1 SLLSMSSIYV
11 LEPPTNG
18 RVLLQ
23 TTVGNIDIE
32 LWSKEAP
39 KACRNFLQLCM
50 EGYYDDTLFHRVV
63 KDFIVQ
69 GGDPTGTGEGGDS
82 AFGKPFGLELHSRL
96 RFNRRG
102 LVGMACLQP
111 GQNGSQFFFTLAAT
125 PELEKHNT
133 IFGQVVGNSLFNM
146 LRLAECET
154 DQQERPLNPQRI
166 ISARVIDNP
175 YPDLAPREE
184 QLELRRRRQQ
194 EQQLKQQEESEAA
207 KSGFGYKRKKL
218 PKSEAKATRN
228 LALLSFGDEAEEIE
242 EEQEA
247 DGEAQDKK
255 KKKQKKIMSSHD
267 LLDDPRLSSET
278 APILPVETQATADAD
293 STAATPAASSA
304 ADSAAPATA
313 SSAAEDETRD
323 SRLAKLKLEVAK
335 MRRALHKTAAPT
347 ISPEVNAAPV
357 ADRTSSNTADDDDKP
372 SSMIRLKRR
381 RHPGTEELGVDRAA
395 AVSREDAKA
404 AREAATLKM
413 FAKFAARLAKNDG
426 EEDDDDKGRDDDVKK
441 DASSSLFS
449 HVFQPESGPSARRVL
464 DPADAATASAPDRYE
479 LEDPRNPMNK
489 RRRKAAAE
497 KLAARIGRGG
507 SGGGDDRL

>member
-1 SLLSMSSIYV
+1 MSSIYV

-39 KACRNFLQLCM
+39 KAC
-50 EGYYDDTLFHRVV
+50 YYDDTLFHRVV

-82 AFGKPFGLELHSRL
+82 VFGKPFGLELHSRL

-184 QLELRRRRQQ
+184 QLELRRRRQH

-207 KSGFGYKRKKL
+207 KSGFGYK
-218 PKSEAKATRN
+218 
-228 LALLSFGDEAEEIE
+228 
-242 EEQEA
+242 
-247 DGEAQDKK
+247 
-255 KKKQKKIMSSHD
+255 
-267 LLDDPRLSSET
+267 
-278 APILPVETQATADAD
+278 
-293 STAATPAASSA
+293 
-304 ADSAAPATA
+304 
-313 SSAAEDETRD
+313 
-323 SRLAKLKLEVAK
+323 
-335 MRRALHKTAAPT
+335 
-347 ISPEVNAAPV
+347 
-357 ADRTSSNTADDDDKP
+357 
-372 SSMIRLKRR
+372 
-381 RHPGTEELGVDRAA
+381 
-395 AVSREDAKA
+395 
-404 AREAATLKM
+404 
-413 FAKFAARLAKNDG
+413 
-426 EEDDDDKGRDDDVKK
+426 
-441 DASSSLFS
+441 
-449 HVFQPESGPSARRVL
+449 
-464 DPADAATASAPDRYE
+464 
-479 LEDPRNPMNK
+479 
-489 RRRKAAAE
+489 
-497 KLAARIGRGG
+497 
-507 SGGGDDRL
+507 